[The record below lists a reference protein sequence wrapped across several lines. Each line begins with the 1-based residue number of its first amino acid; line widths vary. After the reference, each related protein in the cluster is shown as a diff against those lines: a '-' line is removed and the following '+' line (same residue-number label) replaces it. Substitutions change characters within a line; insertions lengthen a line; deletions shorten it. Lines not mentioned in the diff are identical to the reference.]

1 MGYGSVV
8 LQNSAGGYI
17 LIGLG
22 AFLLGTAVT
31 LFCLR
36 IRQKQLLSEK
46 RNRANIN
53 DRWKKENSNADRTGT
68 DGIDS

>member
-8 LQNSAGGYI
+8 LQNGAGGYI

-22 AFLLGTAVT
+22 AFVLGTAVT

-36 IRQKQLLSEK
+36 IRQKQRSYGEREK
-46 RNRANIN
+46 HGNGLENRNL
-53 DRWKKENSNADRTGT
+53 EG
-68 DGIDS
+68 GIK

>member
-8 LQNSAGGYI
+8 LQNSADGYI

-22 AFLLGTAVT
+22 AFLLGIAVT

-53 DRWKKENSNADRTGT
+53 DRWKKGERKCGRNRNGWN
-68 DGIDS
+68 